1 MGRADDIACLLT
13 QPGNVVMGQAADRQG
28 APDNDTYLAAVDRG
42 PDRFPPRWPDRQV
55 PWTATGTTGTWL
67 ATAMMKAPSLN
78 SPIVPS
84 GEILPSG

>member
-1 MGRADDIACLLT
+1 MRT
-13 QPGNVVMGQAADRQG
+13 W
-28 APDNDTYLAAVDRG
+28 
-42 PDRFPPRWPDRQV
+42 PRWIAVRIGFRPGGQIRHV

-78 SPIVPS
+78 APIVPS